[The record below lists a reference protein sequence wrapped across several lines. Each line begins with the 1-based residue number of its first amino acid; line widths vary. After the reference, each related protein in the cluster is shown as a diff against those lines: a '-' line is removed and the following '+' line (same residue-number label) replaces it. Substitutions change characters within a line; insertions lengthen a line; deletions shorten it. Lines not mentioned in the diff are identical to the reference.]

1 VRAIANLGILVQ
13 QAVRDERDPPPLF
26 PTVGKVVAHEASVTA
41 AGTSPP
47 YTKPP
52 YTQRVRRSAVVTGS
66 SSGIGRAIATR
77 LAADGFWVLLADV
90 RRPPLTSGV
99 PTDEVIAAA
108 GGQCEYVQADVS
120 SRGDCDRLVA
130 LAVEQTGTLDVLV
143 NNAALAGAHSKPLL
157 ETSDD
162 DFDAIIA
169 VNLRGP
175 FLLCRAAV
183 RQMLTQPL
191 RAGARGRIIN
201 ITSQHG
207 MVGAPGHS
215 AYAVSKGGLVQLT
228 RQVAVEYGRDGVIC
242 NAVAPGK
249 IVTGTQGDLS
259 RDAESAA
266 YVQGRTPFG
275 RLGEPADV
283 AAAVAF
289 LASDDASYISGVN
302 LMVDGG
308 WMAY

>member
-1 VRAIANLGILVQ
+1 M
-13 QAVRDERDPPPLF
+13 P
-26 PTVGKVVAHEASVTA
+26 
-41 AGTSPP
+41 
-47 YTKPP
+47 
-52 YTQRVRRSAVVTGS
+52 RSAVVTGS

-90 RRPPLTSGV
+90 RRDPLTGGV
-99 PTDEVIAAA
+99 PTDEVIAGD
-108 GGQCEYVQADVS
+108 GGDGEYVRADVS
-120 SRGDCDRLVA
+120 ARGDCERLVVR
-130 LAVEQTGTLDVLV
+130 AVERTGSLDVLV
-143 NNAALAGAHSKPLL
+143 NNAVLAGAHSKPLV
-157 ETSDD
+157 ETGDD

-183 RQMLTQPL
+183 RQMLTQPP
-191 RAGARGRIIN
+191 RGDARGRIVN

-207 MVGAPGHS
+207 MVGAPGHF

-228 RQVAVEYGRDGVIC
+228 RQIAVEHARDGIIC

-249 IVTGTQGDLS
+249 IVTGAPGDLS
-259 RDAESAA
+259 RSEESAA
-266 YVQGRTPFG
+266 YVRARTPFG
-275 RLGEPADV
+275 RLGEPGDV

-289 LASDDASYISGVN
+289 LASDDATYISGVN